1 MVRKVINGNMATAQA
16 SRVCEV
22 EVISAYPITP
32 QTLIVEY
39 IADFVANG
47 QMPKTQYIKVES
59 EHSVMASCIGAA
71 NAGARTFTATSS
83 HGLLLMHEMLAW
95 ASGAR
100 LPVVLVNV
108 NRANA
113 PPWSVWA
120 DHTDSYMQRDTG
132 WMSYFCE
139 NNQEILDTTIQA
151 FKVSEDPDIMLP
163 TMLSEDAFYLS
174 HTYEPVDIPEIEEV
188 REYLPAYKADPERIL
203 DVDNPKGFGSLV
215 MPPNF
220 MEFKYNLASAMDLA
234 REKIKKADEQFEK
247 QFGRSYGG
255 MMDFYKCEDADHVLI
270 GAGTTASTV
279 REVVDELRAEGKK
292 VGLARMRVFRP
303 FPVDEVRELA
313 AKVKAIGVFERGY
326 GYGNGGPFWNEVMA
340 SLYNTDIRIPI
351 KNYILGLGGRDVRPK
366 HVRAVYNNLESVA
379 KNGIDQ
385 EIKWFGLLDGNTPEE
400 EL

>member
-1 MVRKVINGNMATAQA
+1 MVRKVINGNMATAQG

-47 QMPKTQYIKVES
+47 EMPKTQYIKVES
-59 EHSVMASCIGAA
+59 EHSVMACCIGAA
-71 NAGARTFTATSS
+71 NTGARTFTATSS

-108 NRANA
+108 NRANG

-120 DHTDSYMQRDTG
+120 DHTDTIMQRDTG
-132 WMSYFCE
+132 WMSMFCE
-139 NNQEILDTTIQA
+139 NNQEILDNTIQA
-151 FKVSEDPDIMLP
+151 FKVSEDPEIKLP
-163 TMLSEDAFYLS
+163 TMLSEDAFILS
-174 HTYEPVDIPEIEEV
+174 HTYEPVDIPEIELV
-188 REYLPAYKADPERIL
+188 REYLPPYKANPEEIL

-215 MPPNF
+215 MPPNY
-220 MEFKYNLASAMDLA
+220 MEFKYNLAKAMDDA
-234 REKIKKADEQFEK
+234 REKIRQADKDFERI
-247 QFGRSYGG
+247 FGRSHGG
-255 MMDFYKCEDADHVLI
+255 MMDFYRCDDADYVLI

-279 REVVDELRAEGKK
+279 REVVDELREEGKK

-303 FPVDEVRELA
+303 FPFEEVREIA
-313 AKVKAIGVFERGY
+313 SKVKAIGVFERGY
-326 GYGNGGPFWNEVMA
+326 GYGWGGPFWNEVMA
-340 SLYNTDIRIPI
+340 SLYNTDIRIPV
-351 KNYILGLGGRDVRPK
+351 KDYFLGLGGRDVRPK
-366 HVRAVYNNLESVA
+366 HIRAIYNNLEMVA
-379 KNGIDQ
+379 RDGIDE
-385 EIKWFGLLDGNTPEE
+385 EIKWWGLLDGNTPEE